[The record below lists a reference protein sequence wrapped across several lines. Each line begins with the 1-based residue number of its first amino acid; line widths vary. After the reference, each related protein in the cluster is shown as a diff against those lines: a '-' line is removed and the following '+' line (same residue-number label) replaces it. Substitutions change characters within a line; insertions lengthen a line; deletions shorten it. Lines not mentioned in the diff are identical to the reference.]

1 MTITRRREPS
11 RGTLG
16 GGILTCGIVAIG
28 LLGGCGQPAVA
39 ADRSPATQAAAT
51 RADRAG
57 LIRVDGRDLQRV
69 IDEAPPHSVI
79 LCDPNQQITRSVPF
93 KIDKPLTM
101 RGLNARLPDKLGST
115 PLVIVTAKGVTVSDF
130 VLTGNGDTVSQ
141 DVRAPLLVIGAGD
154 FRVEN
159 GQFFN
164 CSKDGINIDGDVLGC
179 DIVGGVVRDIVGR
192 KVIRDTVSISGS
204 SSKGGRLIR
213 NVLVENIRCYESE
226 RRGCV
231 EVSDG
236 TDNITV
242 RKVYAESSVYAID
255 VQDHDVASQINR
267 NVVVE
272 DVYALRCKHAI
283 RTSNRPL
290 GHANLTVR
298 DITAKECTDPVQISN
313 TDNLSLYN
321 VRVIDHT
328 GNGKHYAVYL
338 KNCQGVSV
346 RDVTV
351 ENTGHKG
358 PAMLVEDCDHTLIDG
373 FTLRGRNDNL
383 GTGIAFR
390 LTTDRAFSG
399 LRISNVFA
407 PEVTDAGIILEATG
421 KKKGTLA
428 DYIIAGNLAKV
439 QDRIQGPRAS
449 IVNNL
454 P

>member
-1 MTITRRREPS
+1 MTVMRQGQPDRRRQA
-11 RGTLG
+11 LG
-16 GGILTCGIVAIG
+16 NTACVMLAIG
-28 LLGGCGQPAVA
+28 LLSGCTRPPRA
-39 ADRSPATQAAAT
+39 ADSPRGNESATT
-51 RADRAG
+51 PAG
-57 LIRVDGRDLQRV
+57 PAGVFHAEGPDLQQV
-69 IDEAPPHSVI
+69 IDSVPPHSTI
-79 LCDPNQQITRSVPF
+79 LCDPNRRITLAVPVR
-93 KIDKPLTM
+93 IHKPLTLY
-101 RGLNARLPDKLGST
+101 GLNARLPDRLGST
-115 PLVIVTAKGVTVSDF
+115 SLVVVTAKGVTISDF
-130 VLTGNGDTVSQ
+130 ELTGNGDTVSQ
-141 DVRAPLLVIGAGD
+141 DERAPLLVIGAGD

-159 GQFFN
+159 GEFTN
-164 CSKDGINIDGDVLGC
+164 CSKDGINIDGDVGGG
-179 DIVGGVVRDIVGR
+179 DIVGGVVRNIVGR

-204 SSKGGRLIR
+204 SKGGPLIR

-255 VQDHDVASQINR
+255 IQDHGVAAQINR

-290 GHANLTVR
+290 GHAGLTVR
-298 DITAKECTDPVQISN
+298 DITAKECTDPIQISN

-328 GNGKHYAVYL
+328 GDGKHCPIRITSCRGL
-338 KNCQGVSV
+338 SV

-358 PAMLVEDCDHTLIDG
+358 PALLIEDCDHALIDG
-373 FTLRGRNDNL
+373 FTLRGRNSNL
-383 GTGIAFR
+383 GSGISFR
-390 LTTDRAFSG
+390 LTADRAFSG
-399 LRISNVFA
+399 LRIRNVYA
-407 PEVTDAGIILEATG
+407 PEVADAGIVLEVSG
-421 KKKGTLA
+421 QKKGTLA
-428 DYIIAGNLAKV
+428 DYVVAGNLAKV
-439 QDRIQGPRAS
+439 QDRIQGSRAI
-449 IVNNL
+449 IVDNL